1 MKNAFI
7 GADYFLDKDIIQ
19 SASTHLIVNKKF
31 IYKNPYHEDFTKL
44 FFHDISKKL
53 NSLSLEYPNFDEWLK
68 CKVFPGLF
76 NGEREILIEH
86 RQGKIAGLAIVKN
99 NLMEKKICC
108 LRVLPKF
115 QNRGIGIKMF
125 IKSMEIL
132 DTDKPLLSISENNI
146 SKFKKIMDYFNFK
159 QYEKYL
165 GLYKENTK
173 EISYNGYL
181 E

>member
-1 MKNAFI
+1 
-7 GADYFLDKDIIQ
+7 
-19 SASTHLIVNKKF
+19 
-31 IYKNPYHEDFTKL
+31 
-44 FFHDISKKL
+44 
-53 NSLSLEYPNFDEWLK
+53 
-68 CKVFPGLF
+68 
-76 NGEREILIEH
+76 
-86 RQGKIAGLAIVKN
+86 
-99 NLMEKKICC
+99 
-108 LRVLPKF
+108 
-115 QNRGIGIKMF
+115 
-125 IKSMEIL
+125 MEIL

>member
-1 MKNAFI
+1 
-7 GADYFLDKDIIQ
+7 
-19 SASTHLIVNKKF
+19 
-31 IYKNPYHEDFTKL
+31 
-44 FFHDISKKL
+44 
-53 NSLSLEYPNFDEWLK
+53 
-68 CKVFPGLF
+68 
-76 NGEREILIEH
+76 
-86 RQGKIAGLAIVKN
+86 
-99 NLMEKKICC
+99 MEKKICC

-146 SKFKKIMDYFNFK
+146 LKFKKIMDYFNFK

>member
-7 GADYFLDKDIIQ
+7 GAGYFLDEDIIQ

-99 NLMEKKICC
+99 NLMEKKYVVC
-108 LRVLPKF
+108 VFYQSFK
-115 QNRGIGIKMF
+115 IGV
-125 IKSMEIL
+125 
-132 DTDKPLLSISENNI
+132 
-146 SKFKKIMDYFNFK
+146 
-159 QYEKYL
+159 
-165 GLYKENTK
+165 
-173 EISYNGYL
+173 
-181 E
+181 